1 MLPLERLPEI
11 VMVDME
17 MPRMTGLELTKALR
31 ARAEFNEVPI
41 IMLTTRTN
49 LEDEALRAGVNVYL
63 NKPCD
68 SIALDNAIAEVRPE
82 QALQGSAA

>member
-1 MLPLERLPEI
+1 MTARDGQDAMDMLPLERLPEI

-49 LEDEALRAGVNVYL
+49 LEDEALRAGV
-63 NKPCD
+63 
-68 SIALDNAIAEVRPE
+68 
-82 QALQGSAA
+82 